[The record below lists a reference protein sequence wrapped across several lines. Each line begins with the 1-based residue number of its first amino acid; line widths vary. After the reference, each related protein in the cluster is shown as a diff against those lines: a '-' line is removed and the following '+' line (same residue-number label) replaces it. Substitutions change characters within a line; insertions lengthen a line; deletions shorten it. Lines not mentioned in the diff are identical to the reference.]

1 VPKDIQWLAANV
13 DGRVD
18 RIAVEAGAG
27 VRRGDVIAT
36 LANPR
41 LRQQLQAADWELQA
55 QAKENRAAEMTL
67 QSQLADL
74 RADAANAVL
83 DYRSA
88 KLKVDAEQ
96 KLVENGIVPRV
107 TFEQS
112 KLVVEQDRQRIESQR
127 ERVAKMQASLQAT
140 MEAHAARLEQMRNS
154 RDLIGQ
160 QIDDLAVR
168 APIDGVVQE
177 MALKLGQQVAPGVEA
192 AKIAPHGNLVAQLD
206 IQAFQARDIALGQ
219 AVAVDTGSSTVAGTV
234 TRIDPAVTNGV
245 VKVEVGLRGPMPA
258 EARPDLSVTGV
269 IDIERKPDALYVER
283 PAAAQSY
290 AKTTLYRLDADGD
303 AATRV
308 NVEFGRAST
317 RSIEVLGGLKQGDRV
332 IVSDPSAWESH
343 ANILIR

>member
-1 VPKDIQWLAANV
+1 
-13 DGRVD
+13 
-18 RIAVEAGAG
+18 
-27 VRRGDVIAT
+27 
-36 LANPR
+36 
-41 LRQQLQAADWELQA
+41 
-55 QAKENRAAEMTL
+55 L

-140 MEAHAARLEQMRNS
+140 MEAHSARLEQMRNS

-177 MALKLGQQVAPGVEA
+177 MALKLGQQVTPGVEA

-290 AKTTLYRLDADGD
+290 GKTTLYRLDADGD

-343 ANILIR
+343 ADILIR